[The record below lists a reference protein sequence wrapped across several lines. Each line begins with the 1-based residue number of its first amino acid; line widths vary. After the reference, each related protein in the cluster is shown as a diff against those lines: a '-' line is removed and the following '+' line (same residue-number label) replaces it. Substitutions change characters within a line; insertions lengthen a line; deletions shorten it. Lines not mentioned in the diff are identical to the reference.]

1 MQQMEAASVL
11 RVKKVSTV
19 LLMVQLSTSSVL
31 MDNLHQAQT
40 QFHAP
45 SVVQVISAI
54 SQLKLPVHQEP
65 TVMPE
70 QNRAQHVQEGF
81 LAMEQESQWNVCLE
95 LMPMLEVIA
104 ALHVSQGST
113 VH

>member
-1 MQQMEAASVL
+1 
-11 RVKKVSTV
+11 
-19 LLMVQLSTSSVL
+19 MVQLSTSSVL

-40 QFHAP
+40 PFHAP

-54 SQLKLPVHQEP
+54 SQLKLHVHQEP

-70 QNRAQHVQEGF
+70 QNLVQHVLEGF
-81 LAMEQESQWNVCLE
+81 LAMEQENQWNVCLDH
-95 LMPMLEVIA
+95 MPMLEAIA